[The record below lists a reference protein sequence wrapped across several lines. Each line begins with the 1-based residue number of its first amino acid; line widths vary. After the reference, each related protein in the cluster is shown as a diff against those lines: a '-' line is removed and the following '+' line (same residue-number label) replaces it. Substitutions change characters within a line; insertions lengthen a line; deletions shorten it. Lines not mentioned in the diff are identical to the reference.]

1 MDKSRLGGGDPPRY
15 PFVLMFRF
23 VHTADWQ
30 LGKPFGG
37 FRPETVENLKRAR
50 LDAIGRIAKVA
61 RDHDAPHVVV
71 AGDVWD
77 TDLPSDR
84 TVRQPLDAMGQ
95 ARDVTWWL
103 LPGNHDPASRGGLW
117 DRLRAGGLP
126 ANVRCLCSAEPHEA
140 APGVYFLPAP
150 LVSKNPGHDPT
161 AAMDAMTTP
170 EGALRIGVGHGG
182 VSGFGDE
189 SKAVIGRDRPER
201 AGLAYLALGDWHGHG
216 RVTDRVW
223 YAGTPEPDS
232 FPSNEPGYVLLVQA
246 GAGRAPSVTPVPTWT
261 YHWSREALDLTKG
274 RDPVGLFEARFADG
288 PPRADRLVRLKVT
301 GATGLHERTALAAHL
316 DRQHE
321 DSFAHL
327 RWDMDGL
334 GAAMDDEALD
344 ALDREGSLR
353 ACADALL
360 GRERAEGASERERL
374 VARRALELMASFAG

>member
-1 MDKSRLGGGDPPRY
+1 MA
-15 PFVLMFRF
+15 FRF
-23 VHTADWQ
+23 IHTADWQ

-37 FRPETVENLKRAR
+37 FRPDVSAALQRAR
-50 LDAIGRIAKVA
+50 LDAVATIARVA
-61 RDHDAPHVVV
+61 RENDAAHVVV

-95 ARDVTWWL
+95 AAGLTWWL

-117 DRLRAGGLP
+117 DRLRSGTLP

-140 APGVYFLPAP
+140 TPGVYFLPAP

-170 EGALRIGVGHGG
+170 PGALRIGVAHGG
-182 VSGFGDE
+182 TADIGGESG
-189 SKAVIGRDRPER
+189 AVIAASRPGQ
-201 AGLAYLALGDWHGHG
+201 AGLAYLALGDWHGHK
-216 RVTDRVW
+216 RIADDVW
-223 YAGTPEPDS
+223 YAGTPEPDDY
-232 FPSNEPGYVLLVQA
+232 PRNEPGYVLLVEA
-246 GAGRAPSVTPVPTWT
+246 EANRTPTVTPIRTGS
-261 YHWSREALDLTKG
+261 YHWSREALDLSVG
-274 RDPVGLFEARFADG
+274 ADPVALFEARFADG
-288 PPRADRLVRLKVT
+288 PARADRLVRLKVT
-301 GATGLHERTALAAHL
+301 GATGLAERTALAAHL

-327 RWDMDGL
+327 RYDMDGL
-334 GAAMDDEALD
+334 ATAMDEEALD

-360 GRERAEGASERERL
+360 AKARADTEREAL
-374 VARRALELMASFAG
+374 VARRALELLAGFAG